1 MLGNRRNEHGAPE
14 DRDQE
19 DRQRRGPQVCFS
31 KRRAGVFKKANEL
44 SVLCGAEVALV
55 VFSPAGKPFSFGH
68 PSVDHVASVYLS
80 GGGRSHG
87 LDVGGSGG
95 SRRSAVLSD
104 LNCRNAELVKELEA
118 QRKRKAALEEALK
131 GKWDGSLEGLGLQ
144 ELERLEA
151 ALKELRREVDTT
163 VQKQQLDQKRRLR
176 VTKVSVIFAAKERRV
191 SRFPADTLRSPS
203 RRRVWL
209 LPPVPRSEEFLG
221 GVV

>member
-1 MLGNRRNEHGAPE
+1 MLGNRRKASTG
-14 DRDQE
+14 
-19 DRQRRGPQVCFS
+19 RRKIEIKRIANDEARQVCFS

-80 GGGRSHG
+80 GGGRPRG
-87 LDVGGSGG
+87 PDGGSGG
-95 SRRSAVLSD
+95 SRRSAALSD
-104 LNCRNAELVKELEA
+104 LNCRNAELARELEA

-151 ALKELRREVDTT
+151 ALKELRREVDAT
-163 VQKQQLDQKRRLR
+163 VQKQQLDQKCRLR
-176 VTKVSVIFAAKERRV
+176 VYESFGNFRGEGA
-191 SRFPADTLRSPS
+191 PCLRLPGGI
-203 RRRVWL
+203 RYG
-209 LPPVPRSEEFLG
+209 LPPAGGFGYCHPFLDQKNF
-221 GVV
+221 